1 MNQLITFIL
10 YPLHYWPYSFV
21 VIATLAL
28 LCLIAKAYKNNNT
41 RRMVLL
47 SSLIPLLIVT
57 VWLFIGF
64 VMTPSLA
71 DDAEYNPQFFL
82 KKYPTLQIK
91 FRDFYLDS
99 GDIAPFSR
107 MLPTAKQQIANYC
120 SYRYGFSI
128 INDETLKLCI
138 NAIHPEVDLENPNG

>member
-1 MNQLITFIL
+1 MNQLLTFIL
-10 YPLHYWPYSFV
+10 YTLHYWPYSLV
-21 VIATLAL
+21 VIAILAL
-28 LCLIAKAYKNNNT
+28 LFFIARAYKNNNT
-41 RRMVLL
+41 RRIVLL
-47 SSLIPLLIVT
+47 SGLISLLIMV

-82 KKYPTLQIK
+82 KKHPTLQIK

-107 MLPTAKQQIANYC
+107 MSPTAKQQIANYC

-128 INDETLKLCI
+128 NDDETLKLCI
-138 NAIHPEVDLENPNG
+138 NAIHPEVDSENPNG